1 MNDYV
6 MVEPS
11 DFGEFFSYN
20 HTVRQNYISTF
31 QRILTWQDMTVNRE
45 TAWLSL
51 KDTLLHM
58 MSDEDSWIK
67 YSIQVLEDP
76 TRPFNYL
83 NIRRGIQ

>member
-1 MNDYV
+1 
-6 MVEPS
+6 
-11 DFGEFFSYN
+11 
-20 HTVRQNYISTF
+20 
-31 QRILTWQDMTVNRE
+31 MTVNRE

-51 KDTLLHM
+51 NDTLLHM

-67 YSIQVLEDP
+67 YSIQGLEDP